1 MPRVKSDEQPQ
12 PTEEPIEN
20 SVEVNEVEPPAVEE
34 EIQKPKRPKR
44 EKSPAQI
51 AAWDKLQ
58 IANKK
63 KFEERKLAKER
74 GEIIVPHGRNIDKQ
88 SKQVLEKFEKLEKQE
103 EKKPVVEEEEE
114 EEEVEYVKAAPKK
127 VVKKKKRRIVV
138 EQDSSSSDEEIVIS
152 RRRKSKK
159 KEIQTHSA
167 PIPIPINDTPKLED
181 TSIQKEKPISTKPPE
196 KKYTPTEILRGLGL

>member
-20 SVEVNEVEPPAVEE
+20 SVEVNEVEPTKEEE

-51 AAWDKLQ
+51 AAWNKLQ

-74 GEIIVPHGRNIDKQ
+74 GEIVVPHGRNIDKQ
-88 SKQVLEKFEKLEKQE
+88 SKQVLEKFEKLEKQPVE
-103 EKKPVVEEEEE
+103 PVVEPVVEE
-114 EEEVEYVKAAPKK
+114 EEEVEYVKAPKK

-152 RRRKSKK
+152 RRRKNKK
-159 KEIQTHSA
+159 IPTPSA

-181 TSIQKEKPISTKPPE
+181 TSIQKEKPNKPIQQEP

>member
-1 MPRVKSDEQPQ
+1 MPRVKSDEKTDA
-12 PTEEPIEN
+12 TEELIEN
-20 SVEVNEVEPPAVEE
+20 SVEVNEVEPTKEE
-34 EIQKPKRPKR
+34 EIQKPRRPKR

-51 AAWDKLQ
+51 AAWEKLQ

-63 KFEERKLAKER
+63 KFEERKAAKER
-74 GEIIVPHGRNIDKQ
+74 GEVVVPHGRNIDKQ
-88 SKQVLEKFEKLEKQE
+88 SKEVLEKLAQQEKEP
-103 EKKPVVEEEEE
+103 PVVEEEEE
-114 EEEVEYVKAAPKK
+114 EEVEVEYVKQPKKK

-159 KEIQTHSA
+159 KEVPTHSA
-167 PIPIPINDTPKLED
+167 PIPIPINDIPKED

-196 KKYTPTEILRGLGL
+196 EPKKYTPTEILRGLGL

>member
-1 MPRVKSDEQPQ
+1 MPRVKSDEKTDA
-12 PTEEPIEN
+12 TEELIEN
-20 SVEVNEVEPPAVEE
+20 SVEVNEVQPALEE

-51 AAWDKLQ
+51 AAWEKLQ
-58 IANKK
+58 VANKK
-63 KFEERKLAKER
+63 KFEERKAAKER
-74 GEIIVPHGRNIDKQ
+74 GEVVVPHGRNIDKQ
-88 SKQVLEKFEKLEKQE
+88 SKEVLEKLDKLEKE
-103 EKKPVVEEEEE
+103 PPVVEPVVEEEE
-114 EEEVEYVKAAPKK
+114 EEEVEYVKQPKKK
-127 VVKKKKRRIVV
+127 VVKKKKRRIGV

-159 KEIQTHSA
+159 NPTPTPTA
-167 PIPIPINDTPKLED
+167 PIPIPINDIPKED

>member
-1 MPRVKSDEQPQ
+1 MPRVKSEKT
-12 PTEEPIEN
+12 TEAPEELIEN
-20 SVEVNEVEPPAVEE
+20 SVEVNEVEPTKEE

-51 AAWDKLQ
+51 EAWNKLQ

-63 KFEERKLAKER
+63 KFEERKAAKER
-74 GEIIVPHGRNIDKQ
+74 GEVVVPHGRNIDKQ
-88 SKQVLEKFEKLEKQE
+88 SKEVLDKLAQQEKEPKQ
-103 EKKPVVEEEEE
+103 EEEE
-114 EEEVEYVKAAPKK
+114 EEEVEVEYVKQPKKK

-159 KEIQTHSA
+159 IPTPSD
-167 PIPIPINDTPKLED
+167 PIPIPINDTPKLEN
-181 TSIQKEKPISTKPPE
+181 TSIQKEKSISSKPPE

>member
-1 MPRVKSDEQPQ
+1 MPRVKSEKT
-12 PTEEPIEN
+12 TEAPEELIEN
-20 SVEVNEVEPPAVEE
+20 SVEVNEVEPTKEE

-51 AAWDKLQ
+51 EAWNKLQ

-63 KFEERKLAKER
+63 KFEERKAAKER
-74 GEIIVPHGRNIDKQ
+74 GEVVVPHGRNIDKQ
-88 SKQVLEKFEKLEKQE
+88 SKEVLDKLAQQEKEPKQE
-103 EKKPVVEEEEE
+103 VEEEEE
-114 EEEVEYVKAAPKK
+114 IEYVKAPPKK

-159 KEIQTHSA
+159 IPTPSD
-167 PIPIPINDTPKLED
+167 PIPIPINDTPKLEN
-181 TSIQKEKPISTKPPE
+181 TSIQKEKSISSKPPE